1 MSFILLPNLKSVSSL
16 VPSIPVVEEGLV
28 LHLDA
33 ANSDSYSGNGS
44 IWYDLKGNV
53 NATLENSPLYSTS
66 QGGYFSLNGSN
77 QGMSITDTAGI
88 NDFNG
93 TQNYSIEIWI
103 RADSTQ
109 NGAYSN
115 QVAIVEKWAGSGTYP
130 YAIRLDTSHNG
141 GVGAITSRAYDGSSS
156 PQAYTAM
163 IYDQWIQH
171 VSVFDWTNDTVKNY
185 INGQA
190 SGTRDISAM
199 STNVSN
205 NISTQIGRRGSS
217 YYFTGDVSIFRIY
230 DKALEL
236 EEISQN
242 YSANKTRYG
251 L

>member
-1 MSFILLPNLKSVSSL
+1 MSFILLPNLKAVSSL

-28 LHLDA
+28 LYLDA
-33 ANSDSYSGNGS
+33 ANSDSYSGDGY

-53 NATLENSPLYSTS
+53 NATLENDPLYSTS
-66 QGGYFSLNGSN
+66 QGGYFSLNGYN
-77 QGMSITDTAGI
+77 QSMSIADTAGI

-109 NGAYSN
+109 NGANGSY
-115 QVAIVEKWAGSGTYP
+115 VAIVEKWAGYGPYP

-141 GVGAITSRAYDGSSS
+141 GVGAITSRAYDGSTS
-156 PQAYTAM
+156 PPAYTAM

-205 NISTQIGRRGSS
+205 NIVTQIGRRETG
-217 YYFTGDVSIFRIY
+217 YRFTGDISIFRIY

-236 EEISQN
+236 EEVAQN
-242 YSANKTRYG
+242 FDANKNRYG
-251 L
+251 I